1 MATTLCDVGPR
12 DGLQNESQTLE
23 PAVRAELVNL
33 LAAAGLPRVEAAS
46 FVRADRVPQ
55 MAGAEEVA
63 AGIQRRDGTE
73 YSGLVLN
80 AKGYERF
87 AATGL
92 DRSPM
97 PASVLFSPIYRA
109 NRPLTTIRTCE
120 AGSRASAT
128 RQIARP

>member
-1 MATTLCDVGPR
+1 VRRHEPDAFRRTRKVLLPKAYPRLALTGETIEDMSDASGTLWLDVGR
-12 DGLQNESQTLE
+12 RCRSG
-23 PAVRAELVNL
+23 RL
-33 LAAAGLPRVEAAS
+33 L
-46 FVRADRVPQ
+46 
-55 MAGAEEVA
+55 
-63 AGIQRRDGTE
+63 
-73 YSGLVLN
+73 
-80 AKGYERF
+80 